1 MGRRRKSDNHLPP
14 CVYLKHGAYYYV
26 KNGVWTRLGRDLDGA
41 LAEYAKRFE
50 HPRGGMADLMQRVL
64 DRVSPKLSPNTVSQ
78 YRIAMKRASEFLV
91 EFAPR
96 QVMPK
101 HIAAIKADMADT
113 PNMANRVIS
122 FLRVVFAHAVEWQE
136 VDSNPCLGVMRHV
149 EAKRQRYL
157 TDDEF
162 HAIRAHAH
170 PRLQVV
176 MDLLYLTGQRV
187 GDVLKLKRADLLEK
201 GIAFKQEKTGAQ
213 LVVRWKPELRA
224 AVEAAKALSGNVV
237 SPYLFR
243 TRARGGQ
250 PPSYGV
256 TKDQWNE
263 AVKAA
268 GVSDAHIHDI
278 RAKALTD
285 AKRQGKDPTA
295 LAGHTTA
302 TMTDRYIRLREVPEV
317 EGPAFTQTGKKSA

>member
-1 MGRRRKSDNHLPP
+1 
-14 CVYLKHGAYYYV
+14 
-26 KNGVWTRLGRDLDGA
+26 
-41 LAEYAKRFE
+41 
-50 HPRGGMADLMQRVL
+50 
-64 DRVSPKLSPNTVSQ
+64 
-78 YRIAMKRASEFLV
+78 
-91 EFAPR
+91 
-96 QVMPK
+96 
-101 HIAAIKADMADT
+101 
-113 PNMANRVIS
+113 
-122 FLRVVFAHAVEWQE
+122 
-136 VDSNPCLGVMRHV
+136 
-149 EAKRQRYL
+149 
-157 TDDEF
+157 
-162 HAIRAHAH
+162 
-170 PRLQVV
+170 

-263 AVKAA
+263 AVKSA